1 MACREGFISVPKQG
15 APERFSIQTGLI
27 CNLFGAQHPL
37 CKWVDEFLPELPFA
51 DVGKDIAKRIRSKL
65 KDKINTKL
73 LREFDSSMLQLNV
86 LNEFLNQI
94 NTVNQLIDDIW
105 DTLQGGEVSTL
116 EFCLAGKPEL
126 PDSINWGDVF
136 LAFTRIYPNSLLEK
150 LSQIIAFEKYFE
162 LCECRRKLYAI
173 NPDDI
178 ETENDILSPIPPAIF
193 PPTPCGERFENYYN
207 ANQLPTIQALNSQFN
222 VVQNVIKWCVEQIWS
237 ANYSQYIQI
246 PFSQV
251 QWEIIPCPDDFQ
263 TEFRDIKLNLET
275 IKLAPSTN
283 YLTECC
289 ELEVQYWK
297 RFFKCG
303 KLDIKFTIF
312 NNGEVTTF
320 YDVGG
325 SVPLPCLGDEN
336 YLIYEQ
342 VFFTPIRLTDKCEV
356 ETPLYPE
363 DYDFRIIEPI
373 NPVDPCDSEYAENY
387 GDLCNC
393 PPSCQ
398 EQETIVRIIKNC
410 NTVFEPRSLYL
421 P

>member
-37 CKWVDEFLPELPFA
+37 CKWADEILPELPFA

-162 LCECRRKLYAI
+162 LCECRRKLYVI

-178 ETENDILSPIPPAIF
+178 ETENDILSPIPPVVF

-325 SVPLPCLGDEN
+325 
-336 YLIYEQ
+336 
-342 VFFTPIRLTDKCEV
+342 
-356 ETPLYPE
+356 LYP
-363 DYDFRIIEPI
+363 YR
-373 NPVDPCDSEYAENY
+373 A
-387 GDLCNC
+387 
-393 PPSCQ
+393 
-398 EQETIVRIIKNC
+398 
-410 NTVFEPRSLYL
+410 
-421 P
+421 